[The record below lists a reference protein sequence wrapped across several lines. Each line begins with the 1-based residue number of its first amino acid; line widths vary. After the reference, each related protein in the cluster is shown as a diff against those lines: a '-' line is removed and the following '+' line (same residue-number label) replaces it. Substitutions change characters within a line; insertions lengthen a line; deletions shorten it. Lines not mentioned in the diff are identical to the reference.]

1 MKIDISNGELL
12 DKLSI
17 LEIKL
22 EKIKDPAKRININSE
37 YLLLKPL
44 ADTLLPMVGGQFKS
58 LMDVNRLL
66 WEIEDTIR
74 DLERNQDFGAE
85 FIHTARQVYRYNDE
99 RAHIKKEINRITNS
113 GLVEEKSYAGY

>member
-22 EKIKDPAKRININSE
+22 EKIRDPEKAINIREE
-37 YLLLKPL
+37 YNLLKPL
-44 ADTLLPMVGGQFKS
+44 GDMLLPSVPEIY
-58 LMDVNRLL
+58 LELVAINRVL

-74 DLERNQDFGAE
+74 DLERNRQFGDE
-85 FIHTARQVYRYNDE
+85 FIQTARKVYLNNDE
-99 RAHIKKEINRITNS
+99 RARLKKEINRITGS
-113 GLVEEKSYAGY
+113 GLIEEKSYAAY